1 MVLFKDLCVTLFIMA
16 KTKKPIPT
24 PFTFSKKWII
34 WSIAMFAL
42 AIFTAKDEIGTSKQL
57 NMFFSVLGIFILFPY
72 LIVNMRRMI
81 KTRRRNK
88 ENSIPGFDEIDKS
101 LLSPFAVTKMI
112 TGLGYAM
119 FLLFAGS
126 FVSTFFQKIE
136 IIGIFGSLLLAIISA
151 GMLYSRKYVFNGS
164 KFWRKY
170 LLFSL
175 FTFILVDI
183 GLLYWGTVAT
193 AIFFPMIF
201 MYCLWII
208 IGVLKNRPTATGE
221 SPHKWLAL
229 ALTFIPFV
237 AIVLS
242 AILIS

>member
-1 MVLFKDLCVTLFIMA
+1 MKKEKKA
-16 KTKKPIPT
+16 KKPIPT

-57 NMFFSVLGIFILFPY
+57 NMFFSVLGIFMLFPY
-72 LIVNMRRMI
+72 LIVNVRRMI

-88 ENSIPGFDEIDKS
+88 EDSIPGFDEIDKS
-101 LLSPFAVTKMI
+101 LLSPFSVTKMI

-119 FLLFAGS
+119 FLLFAGAL
-126 FVSTFFQKIE
+126 VSTFFQKIDLV
-136 IIGIFGSLLLAIISA
+136 GIFGSLLLTVISA

-183 GLLYWGTVAT
+183 GLLFWGTVAT
-193 AIFFPMIF
+193 AIFFPVIF

-208 IGVLKNRPTATGE
+208 IGVIKNRPSIAGE

-229 ALTFIPFV
+229 ILTLIPF
-237 AIVLS
+237 IVIVFFAS
-242 AILIS
+242 VS